1 MNVHMVVL
9 MIMFGA
15 VLFVPAVSATVV
27 EEKDGYVVTPSP
39 AQYRLPDMYQV
50 RSTGFLT
57 QGRIDS
63 YSTYVPSG
71 KTRFIAD
78 LYWGN
83 AANSLSLTIDAPDSQ
98 LGPYYDSAD
107 GSLDGRISLQ
117 VRKTGGLSPGTWWSD
132 ICGYAVNGAQSYS
145 YVAYAN

>member
-1 MNVHMVVL
+1 MNVHTLVL

-27 EEKDGYVVTPSP
+27 EEKDGYVVTTTP
-39 AQYRLPDMYQV
+39 AYYRLPDMYQV
-50 RSTGFLT
+50 RSSGVLT

-63 YSTYVPSG
+63 YSTYVPAG

-78 LYWGN
+78 LSWGN
-83 AANSLSLTIDAPDSQ
+83 TANSLSLTIDAPDSQ

-107 GSLDGRISLQ
+107 GTLDGRISLQ
-117 VRKTGGLSPGTWWSD
+117 VRKTGGLSSGTWWSD
-132 ICGYAVNGAQSYS
+132 ICGHTVNGAQSYS
-145 YVAYAN
+145 YAAYAN

>member
-1 MNVHMVVL
+1 MNVHTLVL
-9 MIMFGA
+9 MMMFGA

-27 EEKDGYVVTPSP
+27 EEKDGYVVISSP
-39 AQYRLPDMYQV
+39 ANFRLPDMYQV

-57 QGRIDS
+57 QGGIDS

-83 AANSLSLTIDAPDSQ
+83 PANSLSLTIDAPNSQ
-98 LGPYYDSAD
+98 LGLYYDTAD
-107 GSLDGRISLQ
+107 GTLDGRISLQ
-117 VRKTGGLSPGTWWSD
+117 VRKTSGLSPGTWWSD
-132 ICGYAVNGAQSYS
+132 ICGYAVHGAQSYS
-145 YVAYAN
+145 YAAYAN